1 MQMWYNSLRFI
12 NMGIGPFAGDT
23 SFFPLAERTL
33 ARALGAGGGRD
44 RLGERRPRPRRFSDS
59 LSLLLSSSSMSSSA
73 SSSSLESS
81 SSSWYRRICWSFC
94 RAAATAAARVLFVP
108 DEVEAIPLVEVLG
121 SGSIDCLDFPELPE
135 VVATSDSQNIKLR
148 NGKANKVSKKKI
160 LLPSLES
167 DSLSDDDSSVFPSW
181 RLRFSWDSSWNR
193 ETSRPSGCS
202 SVNSSLSTT
211 PFSTSI
217 ARRRIFSVRWRSSS
231 GNP

>member
-108 DEVEAIPLVEVLG
+108 DEVEATPLVEVLG

-135 VVATSDSQNIKLR
+135 VVATSDSQNIKLK
-148 NGKANKVSKKKI
+148 NGKANKVYKKKNLI
-160 LLPSLES
+160 YLLWNPTRFPTMTRQFSHLDVYVLAEIHREIEKHQGHQDVPPSIQVCQL
-167 DSLSDDDSSVFPSW
+167 LLFQ
-181 RLRFSWDSSWNR
+181 LR
-193 ETSRPSGCS
+193 
-202 SVNSSLSTT
+202 
-211 PFSTSI
+211 
-217 ARRRIFSVRWRSSS
+217 
-231 GNP
+231 